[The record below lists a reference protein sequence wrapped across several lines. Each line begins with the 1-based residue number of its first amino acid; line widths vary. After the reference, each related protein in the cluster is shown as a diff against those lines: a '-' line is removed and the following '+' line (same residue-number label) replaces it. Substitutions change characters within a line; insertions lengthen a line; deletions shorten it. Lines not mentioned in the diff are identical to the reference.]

1 MSAKHTPGPWLI
13 RSDATG
19 THIEIRHPRPYGWAQ
34 LDLAKIAPAEECE
47 ANADLI
53 AAAPDLL
60 AACQAVLD
68 EFPATDGR
76 RIESVKAICS
86 AALRKAGVA

>member
-1 MSAKHTPGPWLI
+1 MSAKHTPGPWRVFGYDI
-13 RSDATG
+13 G
-19 THIEIRHPRPYGWAQ
+19 TSPDET
-34 LDLAKIAPAEECE
+34 LAVVCAMDDNTDD
-47 ANADLI
+47 ANACLI